1 MNMMI
6 STMSVFSHVPTAGM
20 CGWRAPVRTMTWL
33 GGASF
38 RGGVAET
45 PGFDPG
51 NLAHEHIAQ
60 SGLLL
65 HKAGKCGIAQLD
77 EVGLFQKKHVG
88 ARRKHVKE
96 LDLADEGLSEKGD

>member
-1 MNMMI
+1 M
-6 STMSVFSHVPTAGM
+6 TAGM
-20 CGWRAPVRTMTWL
+20 AVVSGL
-33 GGASF
+33 GEALF
-38 RGGVAET
+38 RGGAAET
-45 PGFDPG
+45 PGFDSG

-77 EVGLFQKKHVG
+77 EVGLFEKKHVG

-96 LDLADEGLSEKGD
+96 LDLADEGLSGKGD